1 MDSSFSSELDISYGV
16 PQGSI
21 LGPLSFNIDTCGL
34 FFVYITSDI
43 ANYADDATPY
53 EYDQHCDNL
62 ISNLE
67 PTVEKIF
74 NWFEYNNLKAN
85 ASKCRLFLSRYKH
98 NSINIIVSVIKSSNS
113 EKSLGIV
120 NLHLKN
126 ILICYVKRLAKN
138 CMRYLEF
145 QNIYHNTKSGIFSK
159 LL

>member
-43 ANYADDATPY
+43 ANYADGATPY
-53 EYDQHCDNL
+53 EYDQYCDNL

-67 PTVEKIF
+67 LTVEKIF
-74 NWFEYNNLKAN
+74 NWFEYNNLKKN

-113 EKSLGIV
+113 EKLLGITTDSDFTFEEHI
-120 NLHLKN
+120 NMLCQKASQKLHALSRISK
-126 ILICYVKRLAKN
+126 
-138 CMRYLEF
+138 YL
-145 QNIYHNTKSGIFSK
+145 S
-159 LL
+159 